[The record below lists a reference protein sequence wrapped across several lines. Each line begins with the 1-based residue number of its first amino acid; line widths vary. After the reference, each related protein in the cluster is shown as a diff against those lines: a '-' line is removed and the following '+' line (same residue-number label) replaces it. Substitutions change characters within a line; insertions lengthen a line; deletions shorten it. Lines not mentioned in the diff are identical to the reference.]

1 MSQTCASSIPD
12 FSGAFDYCAPNFV
25 FGEIEEIIIAQLF
38 TEDGDPFPED
48 WDWTDPDKWDEFLGV
63 GAPADAD
70 PPIAFRIPVRGTI
83 DEPERPEVEA
93 SLYRKA
99 YPPKRYTLAG
109 SVDDLSQ
116 QSYDAMNELDN
127 NRVRLWF
134 RQGNYLFGLPH
145 GLETDITTWY
155 TVEEGEDSMS
165 RMQFNATWRGT
176 APARIYSPFAEAEP
190 EIDA

>member
-12 FSGAFDYCAPNFV
+12 FCGAFDYCAPNFV
-25 FGEIEEIIIAQLF
+25 FGEIEEIIIAQLY
-38 TEDGDPFPED
+38 TESGDPFPVG
-48 WDWTDPDKWDEFLGV
+48 WDWEVEASWDTFLSGCDD
-63 GAPADAD
+63 DATET
-70 PPIAFRIPVRGTI
+70 IAFRIPVRGTI

-99 YPPKRYTLAG
+99 FPPKRYTLSG

-116 QSYDAMNELDN
+116 AAYDAMNELDG

-134 RQGNYLFGLPH
+134 RQGDYLFGSST
-145 GLETDITTWY
+145 GLEADFTTWY

-165 RMQFNATWRGT
+165 RFAFNATWRGD
-176 APARIYSPFAEAEP
+176 AAERIYSPWA
-190 EIDA
+190 DSVS